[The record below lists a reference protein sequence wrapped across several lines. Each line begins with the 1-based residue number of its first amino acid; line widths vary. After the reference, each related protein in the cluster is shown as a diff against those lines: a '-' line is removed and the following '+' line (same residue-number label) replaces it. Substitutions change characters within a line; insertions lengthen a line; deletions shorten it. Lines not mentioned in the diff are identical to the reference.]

1 MLKTF
6 RVTAELYFD
15 ASHIET
21 VDVKSHTKRKA
32 SKFAKDYFHKKYPNI
47 MDMIIIQDISEV

>member
-47 MDMIIIQDISEV
+47 MDMIII